1 MANMVTPVKIVHG
14 ALDEDNGGD
23 IFLRGRVAP
32 ESFIHLLAD
41 DYQREIAPLT
51 SQGSIIAA
59 LKNGGALPD
68 IELGMRGQS
77 FSETQEGTFLLHDP
91 VYIIDGLQRVSTA
104 AHYLRTNPGANVR
117 IGAKVRFST
126 TKEWERDQFRI
137 LNTARSKVSP
147 NVILRNRRE
156 ESRALLMLYG
166 LTGNTRDFAL
176 HGRVSWSQ
184 KMARGE
190 MLSAL
195 TFAKVVGTLHSH
207 KAAGKSNNLDALVPA
222 LDRSMDIIGLQN
234 MRDNI
239 KHLFDVV
246 DECWGIRR
254 VEYRESAVV
263 IRSQFLTVLA
273 RLLSDHTDFWR
284 QPEEK
289 KLFIEASLKKKFAT
303 FPIHDPQV
311 MQLCGSAGKA
321 HDLLYML
328 MVNHIN
334 SGKRTKR
341 LTSRKADLVD
351 FSDDED
357 TGDETA

>member
-1 MANMVTPVKIVHG
+1 MIASVSPVKIIHA

-32 ESFIHLLAD
+32 ESFIHLLTD
-41 DYQREIAPLT
+41 DYQREVAPLT
-51 SQGSIIAA
+51 SQGSILEA

-77 FSETQEGTFLLHDP
+77 FSETSEGTFMLHDP

-104 AHYLRTNPGANVR
+104 IHYLQMCPDANIR
-117 IGAKVRFST
+117 IGAKIRFAT
-126 TKEWERDQFRI
+126 NKEWERQQFRI
-137 LNTARSKVSP
+137 LNTARSRVSP
-147 NVILRNRRE
+147 NIILRNRRE

-190 MLSAL
+190 MLTAL
-195 TFAKVVGTLHSH
+195 TFAKVVGVLHSH
-207 KAAGKSNNLDALVPA
+207 KAAGKSNSIDELVPA
-222 LDRSMDIIGLQN
+222 LDRSMDIIGMQN

-239 KHLFDVV
+239 KCLFDLV

-254 VEYRESAVV
+254 VQYRESAVV
-263 IRSQFLTVLA
+263 VRSQFLGVLA
-273 RLLSDHTDFWR
+273 RLLSDHTDFWK
-284 QPEEK
+284 QPDEK
-289 KLFIEASLKKKFAT
+289 KLFVDASLRKKFAT

-311 MQLCGSAGKA
+311 VQLSGSSGKSR
-321 HDLLYML
+321 DLLYML
-328 MVNHIN
+328 LRDHVN

-341 LTSRKADLVD
+341 LVSRKADIVD
-351 FSDDED
+351 FSDD
-357 TGDETA
+357 DESDAEAA